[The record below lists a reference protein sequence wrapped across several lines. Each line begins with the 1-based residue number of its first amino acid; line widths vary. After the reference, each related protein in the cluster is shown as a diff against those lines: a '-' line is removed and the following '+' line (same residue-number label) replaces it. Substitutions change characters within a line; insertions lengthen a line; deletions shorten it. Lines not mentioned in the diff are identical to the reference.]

1 MPLRPL
7 LRPAGAALAGLLLAF
22 GAAGC
27 GLLRGG
33 PPLEVADDVELG
45 RYLGT
50 WYEIASFEGVRFQE
64 GCTGTT
70 ADYGRRDDGRIEVV
84 NRCVRDGE
92 LDAVRGIARRADEDG
107 PAAKLEVSFFRPF
120 WGDYWILAVDESRYA
135 LVGTPSR
142 GYLWVLAREP
152 DLDPAIYDR
161 LVGIAEARGFDVS
174 RLRRTPQ
181 PPTLGPHAPGR

>member
-1 MPLRPL
+1 MPLLPVSRQ
-7 LRPAGAALAGLLLAF
+7 AAAAVAGLLLAVPF
-22 GAAGC
+22 TGC

-33 PPLEVADDVELG
+33 PPLAVAEDVELD

-64 GCTGTT
+64 GCAGTT
-70 ADYGRRDDGRIEVV
+70 ADYARRDDGRIEVV

-92 LDAVRGIARRADEDG
+92 LDAVRGVARRADEDG
-107 PAAKLEVSFFRPF
+107 PAAKLEVSIVWPF
-120 WGDYWILAVDESRYA
+120 WGDYWILEVDESRYA

-152 DLDPAIYDR
+152 ELDDAVYER
-161 LVGIAEARGFDVS
+161 LVGIAEERGFDVS

-181 PPTLGPHAPGR
+181 PPTLGPHAADG